1 MHLIFVLLN
10 FKFRFALIILACL
23 ISFPAWS
30 QSNISGKVVDR
41 SGNPLIGAFVKIK
54 GTDNAAKTNKQG
66 FFLLQNV
73 SSASPVI
80 IVSSAGF
87 ADKEVNVS
95 SNSNNLVITLTKK
108 EFQWHDLINP
118 QFYIE
123 FGGLWLLLFVI
134 FAETGLFAGFFL
146 PGDSLLFVA
155 GIYSDD
161 LASQVI
167 TTGSSFIDLLILWI
181 LISAAGILGNY
192 VGYWFGK
199 KSGPYLYER
208 KDTFLFKKKYLTQ
221 AHDFYER
228 YGGWAI
234 VAARFVPIIRTFAP
248 IVAGIVRMERSK
260 FTFFNVIG
268 CTAWVASMLIAGHF
282 LYQWVKNQFDIDIK
296 EHLEMIVLVIVLV
309 STVPIL
315 FKFFFGKEKKTT
327 V

>member
-1 MHLIFVLLN
+1 MHLIFVLLD
-10 FKFRFALIILACL
+10 FKFRLALIILVCL
-23 ISFPAWS
+23 ICFSAWS
-30 QSNISGKVVDR
+30 QSNISGKVVDH
-41 SGNPLIGAFVKIK
+41 SGNPLIGASIKIK
-54 GTDNAAKTNKQG
+54 GTDIATKTNEQG
-66 FFLLQNV
+66 NFSLQNG
-73 SSASPVI
+73 SPASPVI
-80 IVSSAGF
+80 IVSYKGF
-87 ADKEVNVS
+87 ADKEVKVS
-95 SNSNNLVITLTKK
+95 SLADNLVITLKK

-167 TTGSSFIDLLILWI
+167 ATGNSVIDLFILWI
-181 LISAAGILGNY
+181 LISAAGIIGNY

-208 KDTFLFKKKYLTQ
+208 KDTFLFKKKYLKQ

-248 IVAGIVRMERSK
+248 IVAGIVGMERKK
-260 FTFFNVIG
+260 FTFFNIIG
-268 CTAWVASMLIAGHF
+268 CAAWVASMLIAGHF
-282 LYQWVKNQFDIDIK
+282 LYQWVLNQFNIDIK
-296 EHLEMIVLVIVLV
+296 EHLEMIVIVIVLV

-315 FKFFFGKEKKTT
+315 FKFFFSKEKKTT

>member
-1 MHLIFVLLN
+1 MQLTFVPLD
-10 FKFRFALIILACL
+10 FQFRFTLIILVCL
-23 ISFPAWS
+23 ISFSASS
-30 QSNISGKVVDR
+30 QDSISGKVVDHSSHPL
-41 SGNPLIGAFVKIK
+41 SGASIRIE
-54 GTDNAAKTNKQG
+54 GTNKAAKTNEQG
-66 FFLLQNV
+66 NFLLQDISSTSVIVV
-73 SSASPVI
+73 SHP
-80 IVSSAGF
+80 GF
-87 ADKEVNVS
+87 ADKKVNVS
-95 SNSNNLVITLTKK
+95 LNDGSLVIKLSKK
-108 EFQWHDLINP
+108 WEWHDLINP

-167 TTGSSFIDLLILWI
+167 TTGNNFIDLFILWI
-181 LISAAGILGNY
+181 LISTAGILGNY

-221 AHDFYER
+221 AHEFYER

-248 IVAGIVRMERSK
+248 IVAGIVKMEKKK
-260 FTFFNVIG
+260 FTFFNIIG
-268 CTAWVASMLIAGHF
+268 CAAWVASMLIAGHF
-282 LYQWVKNQFDIDIK
+282 LYQWVLNQFNIDIK